1 MGIFHLIERKLRVS
15 SCSSNS
21 SSRTSFSSVE
31 KHLTIENKKCCELQN
46 QTQDQTEK
54 KRLLK
59 KMKIPQQFAT
69 CFLLVLEGCTVSSFS
84 TTKVLSTHSMPL
96 SSELLMTATDDSKA
110 DEAPDISVANDE
122 LVVPLSFE
130 EMVRQSSSAMADAYA
145 QGISRQMIRILLP
158 RSADNDNLLQ
168 YFEDDADGSMSQIIL
183 APPDETWQGGI
194 MQLYRAASFACQEML
209 R

>member
-1 MGIFHLIERKLRVS
+1 
-15 SCSSNS
+15 
-21 SSRTSFSSVE
+21 
-31 KHLTIENKKCCELQN
+31 
-46 QTQDQTEK
+46 
-54 KRLLK
+54 
-59 KMKIPQQFAT
+59 
-69 CFLLVLEGCTVSSFS
+69 
-84 TTKVLSTHSMPL
+84 
-96 SSELLMTATDDSKA
+96 
-110 DEAPDISVANDE
+110 
-122 LVVPLSFE
+122 
-130 EMVRQSSSAMADAYA
+130 MADAYA